1 MSPRRSPW
9 QRFYGWA
16 HRRRRRYWAAR
27 AEGLGRP
34 TVSVGNL
41 HWGGSGKTPTVVAI
55 ARGLAG
61 RGLRVAV
68 LSRGY
73 RRRGRQPLI
82 VSLGEGPLAP
92 VEQAGDEPVMIAEQT
107 AVDVP
112 RPGGFAPD
120 AGGDAGA
127 PSGADAGGDAGAPSG
142 ADAGGDA
149 GAPSGADAGGDAGAP
164 SEPGAVVVVGADR
177 RAAAALAL
185 ERAPAID
192 VFVLDDGFS
201 HVQVRRD
208 VEVLTFPAVD
218 PFAGGLL
225 LPGGRLREPLQN
237 VRLADAVVLTG
248 LEAGDEPPED
258 FEPTLRRQGFKGP
271 VFTSTLRAEWIVVE
285 SPDRPHRGRAPAQG
299 ARRTDTN
306 RASGAPPVRPLLVT
320 GVARPERVARTAAAT
335 GLECVDHLR
344 FPDHHRYPQRS
355 LRAIEAA
362 CARHRS
368 DAVVVTSKDAV
379 KLRGRL
385 PEGAPRLLE
394 LKVEARIDPGFL
406 PWLTRR
412 LVRT

>member
-1 MSPRRSPW
+1 MKAIRSPW

-16 HRRRRRYWAAR
+16 HSRRRRYWAAR

-92 VEQAGDEPVMIAEQT
+92 AEQAGDEPVTIAEQ
-107 AVDVP
+107 A
-112 RPGGFAPD
+112 PGVA
-120 AGGDAGA
+120 
-127 PSGADAGGDAGAPSG
+127 
-142 ADAGGDA
+142 
-149 GAPSGADAGGDAGAP
+149 
-164 SEPGAVVVVGADR
+164 VVVGADR
-177 RAAAALAL
+177 RAAGALAL
-185 ERAPAID
+185 SRDRAID

-271 VFTSTLRAEWIVVE
+271 VFTSTLRAERIVVE

>member
-1 MSPRRSPW
+1 MKTIRSPW

-16 HRRRRRYWAAR
+16 HSRRRRYWAAR

-61 RGLRVAV
+61 LGLRVAV

-92 VEQAGDEPVMIAEQT
+92 AEQAGDEPLMIAEQT
-107 AVDVP
+107 AVHVL

-120 AGGDAGA
+120 AGGE
-127 PSGADAGGDAGAPSG
+127 
-142 ADAGGDA
+142 
-149 GAPSGADAGGDAGAP
+149 AGAP
-164 SEPGAVVVVGADR
+164 SEPGVAVVVGADR

-185 ERAPAID
+185 SRDRAID